1 MTQQMQQPVSVLMP
15 ICNEAAVLPSVIQEW
30 HSEVFRHLPMGSE
43 WIFDDGASS
52 DGTLAILE
60 QAQREHPYIRILY
73 SQKEGFAASARRLYR
88 EARCPLVFFTDSDGQ
103 YVAQEFWK
111 VAPFIDDHDMVHGA
125 KVNRKDPVF
134 RKVASRGFN
143 MIAEC
148 LFHTGFNDIN
158 SAFRLMRKSMVDSLL
173 PRIRSMPTLFNA
185 EMLLRSLHEGH
196 TVKQVNV
203 CHRPRLFGESRG
215 LPAARFLTECCK
227 AYRGLL
233 DLRREMTR
241 PIPKPVIDVV

>member
-1 MTQQMQQPVSVLMP
+1 MTRELSEPVSVLMP
-15 ICNEAAVLPSVIQEW
+15 ICNEAQILPSVIEEW
-30 HSEVFRHLPMGSE
+30 HREVFRHLPKGSE
-43 WIFDDGASS
+43 WVFDDGAST

-60 QAQREHPYIRILY
+60 QSQREHPYIRILN
-73 SQKEGFAASARRLYR
+73 SRKEGFAASARRLYR

-111 VAPFIDDHDMVHGA
+111 LAPFIRDYDMVHGA
-125 KVNRKDPVF
+125 KVNRKDPLF

-143 MIAEC
+143 LISES

-158 SAFRLMRKSMVDSLL
+158 SAFRLMRKSMADSLL
-173 PRIRSMPTLFNA
+173 PQIRSMPTLLNA
-185 EMLLRSLHEGH
+185 ELLLRCMQEGY

-203 CHRPRLFGESRG
+203 CHRPRRFGESRG
-215 LPAARFLTECCK
+215 LPAASFLTECFK

-233 DLRREMTR
+233 ELRSEMSR
-241 PIPKPVIDVV
+241 PISEPVIHAV